1 MAVIV
6 KYIVVRNG
14 EEKMTFATKK
24 EADAHDKM
32 LDIADNLF
40 NFLESVKVKLDE
52 TQLEEVS
59 LLIAQNRDELM
70 PILRG
75 INPNKKPSS
84 KPVAK
89 PVAKPADKPTDKPAD
104 KPADKPTDK
113 PTDKLASKEGGT
125 KKKEKAKAKK

>member
-40 NFLESVKVKLDE
+40 EFLDNADVSLSEA
-52 TQLEEVS
+52 QMEEVS
-59 LLIAQNRDELM
+59 LLLAQSRDTVM

-75 INPNKKPSS
+75 INP
-84 KPVAK
+84 
-89 PVAKPADKPTDKPAD
+89 
-104 KPADKPTDK
+104 
-113 PTDKLASKEGGT
+113 
-125 KKKEKAKAKK
+125 KKKGTSAPKTAPDKTAPGTTGSEKSGTDAAKASESPAPKPKKAKKKG

>member
-24 EADAHDKM
+24 EADAYDKM

-40 NFLESVKVKLDE
+40 EFLDKSELKLAEDQKE
-52 TQLEEVS
+52 QIS
-59 LLIAQNRDELM
+59 LLFAENRDVVM

-75 INPNKKPSS
+75 ISPKKQAPAKS
-84 KPVAK
+84 KKNTEKSGDDTKPGKTADTPVPRQK
-89 PVAKPADKPTDKPAD
+89 
-104 KPADKPTDK
+104 
-113 PTDKLASKEGGT
+113 ASK
-125 KKKEKAKAKK
+125 K

>member
-24 EADAHDKM
+24 EADAYDKM

-40 NFLESVKVKLDE
+40 EFLEKSELKLPE
-52 TQLEEVS
+52 EQLERIS
-59 LLIAQNRDELM
+59 LLLAENRDVVM

-75 INPNKKPSS
+75 VAPKKQPPAKS
-84 KPVAK
+84 KKTSEK
-89 PVAKPADKPTDKPAD
+89 PGDGTGTGKTEPQPAPKQ
-104 KPADKPTDK
+104 
-113 PTDKLASKEGGT
+113 
-125 KKKEKAKAKK
+125 KAAKK

>member
-14 EEKMTFATKK
+14 EEKMTFATKR

-40 NFLESVKVKLDE
+40 EFLDNADGTLSEA
-52 TQLEEVS
+52 QMEEVS
-59 LLIAQNRDELM
+59 LLLARNRDTVM

-75 INPNKKPSS
+75 ISP
-84 KPVAK
+84 
-89 PVAKPADKPTDKPAD
+89 
-104 KPADKPTDK
+104 
-113 PTDKLASKEGGT
+113 
-125 KKKEKAKAKK
+125 KKKGTSAQKTASDKAAPEKKGAEKTEPAAKASESPAPKQKRSKKQG

>member
-24 EADAHDKM
+24 EADDYDKM

-40 NFLESVKVKLDE
+40 EFLESSKIKLNENQIEDI
-52 TQLEEVS
+52 S
-59 LLIAQNRDELM
+59 LLLAENRDKLM

-75 INPNKKPSS
+75 IKPKKKAAKKPEP
-84 KPVAK
+84 K
-89 PVAKPADKPTDKPAD
+89 KPAQ
-104 KPADKPTDK
+104 
-113 PTDKLASKEGGT
+113 KESTPPRKT
-125 KKKEKAKAKK
+125 KVKK

>member
-24 EADAHDKM
+24 EADAYDKM

-40 NFLESVKVKLDE
+40 EFLDGSDLKMS
-52 TQLEEVS
+52 EEQMEQIS
-59 LLIAQNRDELM
+59 LLLAENRDAVM

-75 INPNKKPSS
+75 VTPKKQAPAKS
-84 KPVAK
+84 KKASEK
-89 PVAKPADKPTDKPAD
+89 PGDGTGTGKTDPPPAPRQ
-104 KPADKPTDK
+104 
-113 PTDKLASKEGGT
+113 
-125 KKKEKAKAKK
+125 KAAKK

>member
-24 EADAHDKM
+24 EADAYDKM

-40 NFLESVKVKLDE
+40 EFLDGSDLKMP
-52 TQLEEVS
+52 EEQMEQIS
-59 LLIAQNRDELM
+59 LLLAENRDVVM

-75 INPNKKPSS
+75 VIPKKQTP
-84 KPVAK
+84 AK
-89 PVAKPADKPTDKPAD
+89 PKKASEKPGDDTATADSSVPRQK
-104 KPADKPTDK
+104 
-113 PTDKLASKEGGT
+113 S
-125 KKKEKAKAKK
+125 AKK

>member
-24 EADAHDKM
+24 EADAYDKM

-40 NFLESVKVKLDE
+40 EFLESSKLKFNE
-52 TQLEEVS
+52 NQLEDIS
-59 LLIAQNRDELM
+59 LLLAENKDALI

-75 INPNKKPSS
+75 LKPKAKQAK

-89 PVAKPADKPTDKPAD
+89 PEPMPEPMPEPKSEKIEVLPKKP
-104 KPADKPTDK
+104 
-113 PTDKLASKEGGT
+113 
-125 KKKEKAKAKK
+125 KAKK

>member
-24 EADAHDKM
+24 EADAYDKM

-40 NFLESVKVKLDE
+40 EFLDKSELN
-52 TQLEEVS
+52 LPEEQMEQIS
-59 LLIAQNRDELM
+59 LLLAENRDVVM

-75 INPNKKPSS
+75 VNPKKQAPAKPKKP
-84 KPVAK
+84 
-89 PVAKPADKPTDKPAD
+89 T
-104 KPADKPTDK
+104 
-113 PTDKLASKEGGT
+113 
-125 KKKEKAKAKK
+125 EKTGDDAKAGKTADSPAARKKSAKK

>member
-24 EADAHDKM
+24 EADAYDKM

-40 NFLESVKVKLDE
+40 EFLEKSKIKLNE
-52 TQLEEVS
+52 TQMEDIS
-59 LLIAQNRDELM
+59 LLLAENREAVL

-75 INPNKKPSS
+75 INPKKKPAKKSEPAK
-84 KPVAK
+84 KPDTATKSEPAK
-89 PVAKPADKPTDKPAD
+89 KMETKETPA
-104 KPADKPTDK
+104 
-113 PTDKLASKEGGT
+113 S
-125 KKKEKAKAKK
+125 KAKK

>member
-24 EADAHDKM
+24 EADAYDKM

-40 NFLESVKVKLDE
+40 EFLDKSELKLPEDQME
-52 TQLEEVS
+52 QIS
-59 LLIAQNRDELM
+59 LLLAENRDVVM

-75 INPNKKPSS
+75 VNPKKPAPAKSKKTSEKSS
-84 KPVAK
+84 DDPKAGKTADNPAPRQKP
-89 PVAKPADKPTDKPAD
+89 
-104 KPADKPTDK
+104 
-113 PTDKLASKEGGT
+113 G
-125 KKKEKAKAKK
+125 KK

>member
-40 NFLESVKVKLDE
+40 EFLDNADGTLSEA
-52 TQLEEVS
+52 QMEEVS
-59 LLIAQNRDELM
+59 LLLARNRDTVM

-75 INPNKKPSS
+75 ISP
-84 KPVAK
+84 
-89 PVAKPADKPTDKPAD
+89 
-104 KPADKPTDK
+104 
-113 PTDKLASKEGGT
+113 
-125 KKKEKAKAKK
+125 KKKGTSAQKTASDKAAPEKTGSGKTGSEKTEPAAKASESPAPKQKRSKKQG